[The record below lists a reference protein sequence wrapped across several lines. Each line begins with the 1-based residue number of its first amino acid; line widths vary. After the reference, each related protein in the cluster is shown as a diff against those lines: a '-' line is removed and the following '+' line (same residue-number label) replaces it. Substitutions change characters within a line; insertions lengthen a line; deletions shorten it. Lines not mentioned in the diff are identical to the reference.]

1 MVLPQDKQI
10 RKYEMTSKTGLLKQD
25 NLNLSRQL
33 KSFKR
38 DLLDKDNYIS
48 GLGPA
53 ATNFL
58 TKQNVDIIKSTPN
71 FRNPNKIPN
80 YILLKDKIPV
90 KDELLTKLKN
100 NKYYIQVD

>member
-1 MVLPQDKQI
+1 M
-10 RKYEMTSKTGLLKQD
+10 S
-25 NLNLSRQL
+25 
-33 KSFKR
+33 
-38 DLLDKDNYIS
+38 
-48 GLGPA
+48 
-53 ATNFL
+53 NFL